1 MSRRPLSKNLGPCNF
16 RKSKPKIEFDRKTG
30 TQERTD
36 FMEAMYIAFTLKST
50 KNIDRKLYIK
60 IIPIPL
66 LYLEIT
72 LRNCVC
78 TVLDLIE
85 IKKLSWEFSVVNNN
99 WRAITIHSY
108 NKLKK
113 LLLLKFIDVIYYTK
127 VSLFIGTSK

>member
-1 MSRRPLSKNLGPCNF
+1 
-16 RKSKPKIEFDRKTG
+16 
-30 TQERTD
+30 
-36 FMEAMYIAFTLKST
+36 MEAMYIAFTLKST

-99 WRAITIHSY
+99 
-108 NKLKK
+108 
-113 LLLLKFIDVIYYTK
+113 
-127 VSLFIGTSK
+127 